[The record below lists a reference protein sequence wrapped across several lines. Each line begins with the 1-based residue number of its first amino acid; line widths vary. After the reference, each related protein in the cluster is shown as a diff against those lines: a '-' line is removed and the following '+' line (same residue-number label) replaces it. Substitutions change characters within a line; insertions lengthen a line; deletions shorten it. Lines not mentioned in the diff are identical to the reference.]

1 MEGFIAM
8 AGTYLTAENIAW
20 FLGAVLGM
28 EQTLAYTKIIKSN
41 SSLELIWNI
50 FKYVKENLSKKA
62 GRTVLSCLLMFMLIG
77 CASLPPVEDIRED
90 IERAE
95 VALVVV
101 EEIVAELS
109 MDGVTAPD
117 NIEELTKGTVKARA
131 LLEAA
136 KVFIND
142 GNRPDAVKA
151 MITFAKIML
160 EIKKE

>member
-20 FLGAVLGM
+20 FLGAVVGM

-41 SSLELIWNI
+41 SSLELAWNVL
-50 FKYVKENLSKKA
+50 KYIYKNLPKKA
-62 GRTVLSCLLMFMLIG
+62 GRTVFPVLLLVISIG
-77 CASLPPVEDIRED
+77 CASLPPVEDLRKD
-90 IERAE
+90 IDRAE
-95 VALVVV
+95 VALVVL

-109 MDGVTAPD
+109 MSGITAPD
-117 NIEELTKGTVKARA
+117 NIKELVKGVMLARE

-136 KVFIND
+136 KVFTRE
-142 GNRPDAVKA
+142 GNRANAVETLIA
-151 MITFAKIML
+151 FTKIML